1 MTLQDGKNV
10 LNINPSV
17 VNKLR
22 FAPKLGDEAVVST
35 LIKDI
40 RQETY
45 QNDYRTHCAGWHREH
60 WLYLC

>member
-17 VNKLR
+17 ANKLR
-22 FAPKLGDEAVVST
+22 FAPKLGDEAVVSI

-40 RQETY
+40 RKETY
-45 QNDYRTHCAGWHREH
+45 QNDYRTHCAG
-60 WLYLC
+60 